1 MGEQDTKEEKQHK
14 DKEEVAKISPIH
26 PGDRRGH
33 GKRHLLDTCE

>member
-1 MGEQDTKEEKQHK
+1 MEEKDTKEEKK
-14 DKEEVAKISPIH
+14 GEDKEEVAKVSPIH

>member
-1 MGEQDTKEEKQHK
+1 LGEKDTKEEKQDE
-14 DKEEVAKISPIH
+14 DKPEVAKVTPVH

>member
-1 MGEQDTKEEKQHK
+1 MGEKDTTEEKQDK
-14 DKEEVAKISPIH
+14 DKPEAAKINPIH

>member
-1 MGEQDTKEEKQHK
+1 MGKNDAKEEKQ
-14 DKEEVAKISPIH
+14 DKGKPETAKVNPIH

>member
-1 MGEQDTKEEKQHK
+1 LGEKDTKEEKQDESK
-14 DKEEVAKISPIH
+14 PEVAKVAPVH